1 MSKELLEEIERIVG
15 MHGGSIIFIK
25 REYVNWLIEQAEQ
38 NKRYREVLE
47 RIEHYDTYAIDI
59 EMASEMARKVRGS
72 N

>member
-1 MSKELLEEIERIVG
+1 
-15 MHGGSIIFIK
+15 MHGGSIIFIE

-59 EMASEMARKVRGS
+59 EMARKVRGID
-72 N
+72 

>member
-1 MSKELLEEIERIVG
+1 MSKEHLRMDSQYFKKEREANLKL
-15 MHGGSIIFIK
+15 MK
-25 REYVNWLIEQAEQ
+25 Q